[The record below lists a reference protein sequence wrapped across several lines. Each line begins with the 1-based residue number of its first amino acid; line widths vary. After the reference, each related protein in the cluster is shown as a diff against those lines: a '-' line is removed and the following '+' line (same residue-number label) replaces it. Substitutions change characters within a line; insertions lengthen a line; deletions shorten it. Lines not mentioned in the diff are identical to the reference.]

1 MAAELVPGGISAQA
15 DEEEVTQPMPER
27 TRALGTEPIR
37 KLLLRLATP
46 SIASLGVLALYNV
59 VDAIFVGHGAG
70 TLAIA
75 GIGVAFPLFL
85 LTLGIGQLVGVGGAS
100 LLSRALG
107 QENIKL
113 AKRSLGNTIT
123 LGLIVSSLIA
133 GLGLAFREPLVRFAG
148 ATPDILPHASS
159 YISVILGGSFALI
172 LASLF
177 SATARAQGDA
187 ARATVP
193 LIASGV
199 LNIVLDPIFIFGF
212 RLGAA
217 GAAWATVLAS
227 SVGVAYY
234 VVYIFGPKA
243 RLRLR
248 PSHLL
253 LRPRATVAILSVGA
267 ASFVGIFAASAATV
281 VINRALGLYGGDLP
295 IAIYSVVN
303 RIVTFSRMPVF
314 GVVDGA
320 QPIYGY
326 NYGAGNYHR
335 VVAAIRYVLRTALVL
350 AGFFWILFLLF
361 PREFLSV
368 FSSDPQ
374 LLDEGSHALRIIVL
388 AIPLLALQAVV
399 GGFYQALGH
408 AAKALAVS
416 LLRDLA
422 LIIPAVLVLSAFF
435 RTTGVWMAFPVA
447 DVLSAI
453 IVAPLLIRE
462 IRRLQRMKPTPKSA

>member
-1 MAAELVPGGISAQA
+1 
-15 DEEEVTQPMPER
+15 MPER
-27 TRALGTEPIR
+27 TKALGTEPIR

-46 SIASLGVLALYNV
+46 SVASLGVLALYNV

-75 GIGVAFPLFL
+75 GIGVAFPIFL

-107 QENIKL
+107 QGDMRL
-113 AKRSLGNTIT
+113 ARRTLGNTIT
-123 LGLIVSSLIA
+123 LGMIVSALISA
-133 GLGLAFREPLVRFAG
+133 LGLIYRVPLVRFAG
-148 ATPDILPHASS
+148 ATTDILPHAVS

-177 SATARAQGDA
+177 SATVRAQGDA

-199 LNIVLDPIFIFGF
+199 LNIALDPIFIFGF
-212 RLGAA
+212 KMGAA
-217 GAAWATVLAS
+217 GAAWATIIAS
-227 SVGVAYY
+227 GLGVAYY
-234 VVYIFGPKA
+234 IVHIFGPKA

-248 PSHLL
+248 LRHLL
-253 LRPRATVAILSVGA
+253 LRPRATVSILSVGA
-267 ASFVGIFAASAATV
+267 ASFVGIFAASASTV

-326 NYGAGNYHR
+326 NFGAGNYPR
-335 VVAAIRYVLRTALVL
+335 VVAAIRYVLRTVLVL
-350 AGFFWILFLLF
+350 ASVFWVLFLLI

-368 FSSDPQ
+368 FSSDPR
-374 LLDEGSHALRIIVL
+374 LLSEGAYALRIIVL
-388 AIPLLALQAVV
+388 VIPLLALQAVV

-422 LIIPAVLVLSAFF
+422 LLIPAVIVLSAFF

-447 DVLSAI
+447 DVISAV
-453 IVAPLLIRE
+453 IVAPLLVRE
-462 IRRLQRMKPTPKSA
+462 IRKLQRLKPRPGPV

>member
-1 MAAELVPGGISAQA
+1 MPAGVSVQA
-15 DEEEVTQPMPER
+15 DEREVTQPMPER

-37 KLLLRLATP
+37 KLLLKLATP

-107 QENIKL
+107 QGDEKL
-113 AKRSLGNTIT
+113 AKQTLGNTIT
-123 LGLIVSSLIA
+123 LGLIVSALIA
-133 GLGLAFREPLVRFAG
+133 GLGLAFRDPLVRFAG
-148 ATPDILPHASS
+148 ATPEILPHASS

-177 SATARAQGDA
+177 SATVRAQGDA
-187 ARATVP
+187 VRATTP

-199 LNIVLDPIFIFGF
+199 LNIILDPIFIFGL

-217 GAAWATVLAS
+217 GAAWATIIAS
-227 SVGVAYY
+227 SVGVGYY
-234 VVYIFGPKA
+234 VVYAFGPKA

-253 LRPRATVAILSVGA
+253 LRPRTTLSILSIGA
-267 ASFVGIFAASAATV
+267 ASFVGIFAASASTV

-326 NYGAGNYHR
+326 NYGAGNYKR
-335 VVAAIRYVLRTALVL
+335 VVTAIRYVLRTAMGL
-350 AGFFWILFLLF
+350 AGVFWVLFLLF
-361 PREFLSV
+361 PREFLSI

-374 LLDEGSHALRIIVL
+374 LLNEGSRALRIIVL
-388 AIPLLALQAVV
+388 AIPLLTLQAVV
-399 GGFYQALGH
+399 GGFYQALGK

-422 LIIPAVLVLSAFF
+422 LIIPAVLVLSTFF

-447 DVLSAI
+447 DVISAI
-453 IVAPLLIRE
+453 IVAPLLVRE
-462 IRRLQRMKPTPKSA
+462 IRKLNRMKLEA